1 MHEVMTMARHKEFEV
16 NEVLDKA
23 IQLFWEQGYE
33 KTSMQEL
40 VEFMGIHRRSIYDT
54 FGDKHTLFMKALKR
68 YEAIQN
74 KKMSLLVEK
83 QESVKELI
91 RQFFES
97 TLEKTGDPQG
107 CFIVNSGV
115 ELGLLDPEVSSFVE
129 DSYSKAEKFIYNLIL
144 FGQQTGEIKAHLDPE
159 VLSHYFMNAW
169 VVLRKMVKTA
179 TNQEKLSGIINTTL
193 SILD

>member
-1 MHEVMTMARHKEFEV
+1 MEMARYKEFEV

-23 IQLFWEQGYE
+23 VQLFWMQGYE

-40 VEFMGIHRRSIYDT
+40 VDFMGIHRKSIYDT
-54 FGDKHTLFMKALKR
+54 FGDKHALFMNALQR

-74 KKMSLLVEK
+74 NKIRLLVDKE
-83 QESVKELI
+83 EPVKELI
-91 RQFFES
+91 RQF
-97 TLEKTGDPQG
+97 LETTIEKKGDPRG

-115 ELGLLDPEVSSFVE
+115 ELGLLDPEVASLVE
-129 DSYSKAEKFIYNLIL
+129 DSYSKTEKLLYNLIL
-144 FGQQTGEIKAHLDPE
+144 IGQQTGELEAQLDPE
-159 VLSHYFMNAW
+159 ALSHYFMNAW
-169 VVLRKMVKTA
+169 LGLRTMVKTA

>member
-1 MHEVMTMARHKEFEV
+1 MARYKEFEV

-23 IQLFWEQGYE
+23 IQLFWMQGYE

-40 VEFMGIHRRSIYDT
+40 VDFMGIHRKSIYDT
-54 FGDKHTLFMKALKR
+54 FGDKHALFINALKR

-74 KKMSLLVEK
+74 NKMRLLVDK
-83 QESVKELI
+83 QEPVKELI
-91 RQFFES
+91 RQFFET
-97 TLEKTGDPQG
+97 TLQKKGDPQG

-115 ELGLLDPEVSSFVE
+115 ELGLLDPEVASLVE
-129 DSYSKAEKFIYNLIL
+129 DSYSKTEKLLYNLIL
-144 FGQQTGEIKAHLDPE
+144 IGQQTGEFEAQLDPE
-159 VLSHYFMNAW
+159 ALSHYFMNAW
-169 VVLRKMVKTA
+169 LGLRTLVKTA

>member
-1 MHEVMTMARHKEFEV
+1 MARYKEFEV

-40 VEFMGIHRRSIYDT
+40 VENMGIHRRSIYDT
-54 FGDKHTLFMKALKR
+54 FGDKHALFMKALKR

-74 KKMSLLVEK
+74 NKMRILVEK
-83 QESVKELI
+83 QEPVKELI
-91 RQFFES
+91 RQFLET
-97 TLEKTGDPQG
+97 TLEKKEDPQG

-115 ELGLLDPEVSSFVE
+115 ELGLCDPEVSSFVE
-129 DSYSKAEKFIYNLIL
+129 DSYSKMEKLLYNFIFY
-144 FGQQTGEIKAHLDPE
+144 GQQTGEVKAHLDPE

-169 VVLRKMVKTA
+169 LGLRTMVKTA
-179 TNQEKLSGIINTTL
+179 TNQVKLSGIINTTL